1 MSSFLREYSSGS
13 DSDSDSDSDSN
24 SNSENTP
31 SGFKCYSCDD
41 QCCTF
46 ECHPKEGCYYCNH
59 DICENPLHITTENA
73 TVVKNRMLNCFL
85 CDETDYEHAC
95 NESKCGES
103 KQETKQKKKTIVFG
117 ANHVDEFTELEPDP
131 QSKRW
136 SRAYI
141 CGDRYDHAY
150 MKKARKEKEL
160 MLDAK
165 RIQFALKCA
174 DCTGRCTN
182 GKDGFCKYHN
192 NTVTSTYQAIKRLR
206 NQLPLAAPLPQLCEE
221 KVTILYRSLFSKY
234 VFSACV

>member
-1 MSSFLREYSSGS
+1 MSSFLREYSSSSDSGS
-13 DSDSDSDSDSN
+13 DSDSD
-24 SNSENTP
+24 SENTP
-31 SGFKCYSCDD
+31 SGFKCYSCDE

-59 DICENPLHITTENA
+59 DICENPLHLTAEDA
-73 TVVKNRMLNCFL
+73 TVVKNRTLNCFL
-85 CDETDYEHAC
+85 CDDADYDRVS
-95 NESKCGES
+95 ESKCGDES
-103 KQETKQKKKTIVFG
+103 KQETKQKKKTIGFG

-150 MKKARKEKEL
+150 MKRARKEKEL

-174 DCTGRCTN
+174 DCISRQ
-182 GKDGFCKYHN
+182 DGFCKYHN
-192 NTVTSTYQAIKRLR
+192 NTVSATYQAIKRLR
-206 NQLPLAAPLPQLCEE
+206 NQLPLVAPLPQLCEN